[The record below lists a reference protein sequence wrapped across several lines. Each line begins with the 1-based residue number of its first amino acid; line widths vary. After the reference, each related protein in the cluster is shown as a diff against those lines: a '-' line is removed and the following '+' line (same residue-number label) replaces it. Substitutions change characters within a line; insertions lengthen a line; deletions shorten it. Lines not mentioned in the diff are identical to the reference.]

1 MQDGPVIKQAILPGL
16 SMPMFPMRP
25 KSGRQITTK
34 TDIKD
39 IFTRMK
45 SGWTVQLKING
56 DRAQVGVN
64 ENGLHVANRHG
75 GWYGLSVDTTEW
87 KSLPP
92 GTLLDG
98 EIFKKKFYPFEVVAY
113 DGLSMDRSTP
123 ADREA
128 KARWLCEKHGVQ
140 WLYEP
145 TQGVLSKMR
154 ENMPVIEGVVLKM
167 ANTPY
172 LPLSTATRESD
183 AWIKW
188 KWQGA

>member
-1 MQDGPVIKQAILPGL
+1 MVKQVILPGL

-34 TDIKD
+34 TDVKD
-39 IFTRMK
+39 IFTRIK

-56 DRAQVGVN
+56 DRALVGCN
-64 ENGLHVANRHG
+64 TNGLHVANRHG
-75 GWYGLSVDTTEW
+75 DWYKLSVDLTEW

-113 DGLSMDRSTP
+113 AGQSLDRSTP
-123 ADREA
+123 AERESKA
-128 KARWLCEKHGVQ
+128 KWLCGQMGVE

-145 TQGVLSKMR
+145 KQSVLSKMR
-154 ENMPVIEGVVLKM
+154 ANMPTIEGVVLKM
-167 ANTPY
+167 ADAPY
-172 LPLSTATRESD
+172 IPLANATRESD
-183 AWIKW
+183 TWIKW